1 MIIPFKVAA
10 SINHRFSCTKMKV
23 VEPKSTQLNRK
34 KDVAL
39 VEPKTPPGSLK
50 VRLDGKTMV
59 TITPTPTMTVEKK
72 LEQWKQRYPKLE
84 VIGKV

>member
-1 MIIPFKVAA
+1 MSIPFKVVA
-10 SINHRFSCTKMKV
+10 SIDHRFSCTKMKV
-23 VEPKSTQLNRK
+23 VEPKSTQLDR

-39 VEPKTPPGSLK
+39 AEPKTPPGSLK
-50 VRLDGKTMV
+50 VRLDGKTLA

-84 VIGKV
+84 IIGKV